1 LTFDGATTTEEI
13 CNNNIP
19 YMIIVIKLISSK
31 SKPSTK
37 SNAAFTVLNDVDL

>member
-13 CNNNIP
+13 CNNNI
-19 YMIIVIKLISSK
+19 SSK

-37 SNAAFTVLNDVDL
+37 LNAAFTVLNDVDL